1 MKSPHAWSEYCKL
14 MTPQLV
20 ETCTATPAA
29 AGSAGLARALAA
41 ALPEW
46 RFRPVLSR
54 GGWYRLGGVVDGD
67 GRRLADD
74 LEAWAAAELAARDGD
89 LGRLAD
95 ELAEPARFATRLV
108 GRTHYLVAPVG
119 DGNDDFLQLEIEELQ
134 EVRGHRLFA
143 GEPASLE
150 ELVDPRTGAGSVTAQ
165 PLGLPCY
172 VFRRVQHVGA
182 FLARLRAQKP
192 ERAGIQRM
200 LDDWARSSAGAASAF
215 CNHWVVATREHLDRY
230 QQPRLSAQ
238 AIATAADAAPPFA
251 APAGSSGL
259 RLQDALTRFDRA
271 AGYPMAWFFHLLTTK
286 AVPQWAAQA
295 VVEDALA
302 GFAYLPQRDVD
313 TVRDWLHAPYSA

>member
-1 MKSPHAWSEYCKL
+1 MQSPHAWSEYCKL
-14 MTPQLV
+14 MAPQLV
-20 ETCTATPAA
+20 ETCTAAPL
-29 AGSAGLARALAA
+29 AGGPAGLAHALAA

-46 RFRPVLSR
+46 RFRHALCR
-54 GGWYRLGGVVDGD
+54 GGWYRLGGVLDGD

-74 LEAWAAAELAARDGD
+74 LAAWVEQALAERDGD
-89 LGRLAD
+89 LARLVD
-95 ELAEPARFATRLV
+95 ELAEPPRFATRLV
-108 GRTHYLVAPVG
+108 GKTHYLVAPVG

-143 GEPASLE
+143 GDPSSIE
-150 ELVDPRTGAGSVTAQ
+150 EIVDPRAGSVTPQ

-182 FLARLRAQKP
+182 FLQRMRAQQS
-192 ERAGIQRM
+192 ERGGLLR
-200 LDDWARSSAGAASAF
+200 LVDDWARSSAGSASAF

-238 AIATAADAAPPFA
+238 AIATAADTAPPFD
-251 APAGSSGL
+251 APPTASGL
-259 RLQDALTRFDRA
+259 RLQEALTRFDRA

-286 AVPQWAAQA
+286 AVPHWVAQA

>member
-1 MKSPHAWSEYCKL
+1 MKSTHAWPEYCKL

-20 ETCTATPAA
+20 ETCAATPAA
-29 AGSAGLARALAA
+29 AGIAGLARALAA
-41 ALPEW
+41 SLADW

-74 LEAWAAAELAARDGD
+74 LEAWVADALAARGGD
-89 LGRLAD
+89 LDRLVD
-95 ELAEPARFATRLV
+95 ELAEPPRFATRLV

-134 EVRGHRLFA
+134 EVRGHQLFA

-150 ELVDPRTGAGSVTAQ
+150 EIVDPRAAAA
-165 PLGLPCY
+165 PALPIGLPCY
-172 VFRRVQHVGA
+172 RFRRVQHVGA
-182 FLARLRAQKP
+182 FLARLRAQQP

-238 AIATAADAAPPFA
+238 AIATAADAAPPFEVPPA
-251 APAGSSGL
+251 ASGL
-259 RLQDALTRFDRA
+259 RLHEALTRFDRA
-271 AGYPMAWFFHLLTTK
+271 AGYPMAWFFHLLSAKT
-286 AVPQWAAQA
+286 VPQWVAQA

-313 TVRDWLHAPYSA
+313 TVRDWLHQPYAI